1 LKKIDKKTPP
11 TIVEIDTFLKEVA
24 FNLSD
29 GFIDFFKESN
39 GADISGDEV
48 YIIFW
53 ELNEVI
59 ELNKEY
65 QVEQY
70 APGFFIFGSNG
81 GGEAFAIEKNTGNI
95 YEIPF
100 IGMSKEEAIFKSKS
114 FKEFIESI

>member
-1 LKKIDKKTPP
+1 MTVIDKNSPP
-11 TIVEIDTFLKEVA
+11 TTIEIDTFLKQVD

-39 GADISGDEV
+39 GADISSGEV
-48 YIIFW
+48 YIFLW
-53 ELNEVI
+53 KLTEMI

-70 APGFFIFGSNG
+70 APDFFIFGSNG
-81 GGEAFAIEKNTGNI
+81 GGEAFVIEKNTGNI

-100 IGMSKEEAIFKSKS
+100 IGMSNEDAIFRNNT
-114 FKEFIESI
+114 FKEFIERI